1 MKYHKPLPVK
11 QTFITADGIPTSVAG
26 SPAGAQMP
34 THGGGGSGG
43 GGGTVTKQE
52 CLTPDGGIARDAA
65 GCLNVDWDQALGN
78 AQVCSTDV
86 INCNLNP

>member
-34 THGGGGSGG
+34 THGGGSGGSGG
-43 GGGTVTKQE
+43 GGGGTVVDIDWNAE
-52 CLTPDGGIARDAA
+52 RP
-65 GCLNVDWDQALGN
+65 NVE
-78 AQVCSTDV
+78 VCASNV
-86 INCNLNP
+86 YNC